1 MSSPIQI
8 DASAFR
14 RDLFSIL
21 DRLSHEGPV
30 EIVRHGKV
38 VARLVLPTGSSTK
51 PQINPRR
58 LARLCQKHHI
68 QKLALFGSILR
79 DDFGPESDVDV
90 LVDPMPGYLQTIEE
104 YDAALTALTAL
115 FGRPVDLVERAT
127 LQHNP
132 SPTLTREIL
141 ATAQVVYGA

>member
-1 MSSPIQI
+1 MSQI
-8 DASAFR
+8 DASTFR
-14 RDLFSIL
+14 RNLFSVL
-21 DRLSHEGPV
+21 DRLPHDGSI

-38 VARLVLPTGSSTK
+38 VARLMSPSRSSAK

-58 LARLCQKHHI
+58 LARLCKKHHI

-115 FGRPVDLVERAT
+115 FGREIDLVEREN
-127 LQHNP
+127 LQRNP
-132 SPTLTREIL
+132 SPTLTSEIL
-141 ATAQVVYGA
+141 ATAQVIYAA

>member
-1 MSSPIQI
+1 MPSFAKI

-21 DRLSHEGPV
+21 DRLPHEGAV

-38 VARLVLPTGSSTK
+38 VAKLVSPSGSSTK
-51 PQINPRR
+51 PQVNPRR

-90 LVDPMPGYLQTIEE
+90 LVDPMPGHLQTIEE
-104 YDAALTALTAL
+104 YDAVLTALTAL
-115 FGRPVDLVERAT
+115 FGRPVDLVDRAT
-127 LQHNP
+127 LQRNP
-132 SPTLTREIL
+132 SPTLTHEIL
-141 ATAQVVYGA
+141 ATARVVYGA

>member
-1 MSSPIQI
+1 MSSPAQI

-21 DRLSHEGPV
+21 DRLPNNGSV

-38 VARLVLPTGSSTK
+38 VAKLVPPSGSSTK

-58 LARLCQKHHI
+58 LARLCKKHHI

-90 LVDPMPGYLQTIEE
+90 LVDPIPGYLQTIEE
-104 YDAALTALTAL
+104 YDAVLTALTAL

-127 LQHNP
+127 LQRNI

-141 ATAQVVYGA
+141 ATAKVVYDA

>member
-1 MSSPIQI
+1 MSQI

-21 DRLSHEGPV
+21 DRLPHDGSV

-38 VARLVLPTGSSTK
+38 VARLVSPKGSSTK

-90 LVDPMPGYLQTIEE
+90 LVDPVPGYLQTIEE

-115 FGRPVDLVERAT
+115 FGRTVDLVERET
-127 LQHNP
+127 LQRNP
-132 SPTLTREIL
+132 SPTFTKEIL
-141 ATAQVVYGA
+141 ATAQVIYGG